1 MLVMTVLEL
10 VHWKSPAPHY
20 AVVDVVQSRKGLL
33 SFLLSSFNENLEKN
47 FMPARNLMFVLPGN
61 PCSVRCYHQFAGKLR
76 GSCNCDVLVL
86 GYPGHNSSAISD
98 CRLFSL
104 QNQIDICD
112 SFFSTIF
119 YKPSE
124 ISSKEDADDLA
135 RLPKL
140 CEEKKAVDCYK
151 GRVFLAGHSIGAYI
165 GLHVLDRFKAFIQ
178 LFFGLAPVLT
188 RINESPKGKMLAFMR
203 FPFIN
208 KVVGRLISAIFCFPR
223 PIVQYLA
230 FQYTK
235 KLEGDLRNDLVST
248 VCGTQVRNV
257 FHLLGDELRT
267 VKTPD
272 WTLLQ
277 SVQEKMVL
285 YYVPDDHWAPVS
297 HGEEIRRRCTK
308 LHGYI
313 VEDAASKVPHS
324 WCLSANDIVI
334 LHSIF
339 PYLS

>member
-1 MLVMTVLEL
+1 MFVMVELEL
-10 VHWKSPAPHY
+10 AHWRSSAPHY

-33 SFLLSSFNENLEKN
+33 SFLSSSFSEKSDKN
-47 FMPARNLMFVLPGN
+47 FMSARNLMFVLPGN

-76 GSCNCDVLVL
+76 GSCDCDVLVL
-86 GYPGHNSSAISD
+86 GYPGHNSSALNDS
-98 CRLFSL
+98 RLFDL
-104 QNQIDICD
+104 QNQIDICV

-119 YKPSE
+119 CKPS
-124 ISSKEDADDLA
+124 KRDADDFV
-135 RLPKL
+135 RLPKP
-140 CEEKKAVDCYK
+140 CDEKRAVDCYE

-165 GLHVLDRFKAFIQ
+165 GLHILSRFKSSIK

-188 RINESPKGKMLAFMR
+188 RINESPKGRMLAFMR
-203 FPFIN
+203 IPLIN
-208 KVVGRLISAIFCFPR
+208 RAVAKLISVLFCFPR
-223 PIVQYLA
+223 PIVKYLA
-230 FQYTK
+230 FLYTK
-235 KLEGDLRNDLVST
+235 RLESDLRNDLIST

-257 FHLLGDELRT
+257 FYLLGDELRT

-297 HGEEIRRRCTK
+297 HGEEIRRMCTK

-324 WCLSANDIVI
+324 WCLSANDVVI

-339 PYLS
+339 PHLL